1 MLMVLGAGH
10 HEVGLAQ
17 LESLGDSADGLRSA
31 LRAASSGPDPAIA
44 GFVVLDTCNRLEVYL
59 DAVRFHDA
67 VDIVTD
73 ALVAVTGMG
82 VQVAEAALQVRV
94 GSAVGAHLFGVAS
107 GLDAMV
113 VGEAEIAGQ
122 VARAHRRAEADGTV
136 TPHLHRLFR
145 SASRTAKAVASR
157 TRLGAE
163 GRSVASVALQIAA
176 ARIGSLAGRRALIVG
191 TGALARVVA
200 AALRADGCDALQVY
214 SPSGRATAFAATHQ
228 AEPVVADALPAAL
241 AEVDVLVAASGS
253 VVRSGSVDS
262 AAVLEALSGRRT
274 PLVAVDLVL
283 QHDIP
288 DALRALPTVEIIDLH
303 SVSDTAGPAHGD
315 EMRAAQKIVLAAVS
329 RFEEELTERTL
340 DPAVVALRSHVHAAV
355 DAEVKRLRRRYDGQ
369 VADDMERAM
378 LRVTSTLL
386 HTPTVRAKELARGGS
401 GADYL
406 QALHTLFG
414 IEIPPVSDR
423 S

>member
-17 LESLGDSADGLRSA
+17 LESLGDSADGLRAA
-31 LRAASSGPDPAIA
+31 LAAAGSGPEPAIA
-44 GFVVLDTCNRLEVYL
+44 GFVVLDTCNRLEIYL
-59 DAVRFHDA
+59 DAVLFHDA
-67 VDIVTD
+67 VDLVTD
-73 ALVAVTGMG
+73 ALVAVTGMP
-82 VQVAEAALQVRV
+82 VDAAETALHVRV
-94 GSAVGAHLFGVAS
+94 GSAVGSHLFGVAS

-122 VARAHRRAEADGTV
+122 VARAHRRAEVDGTL

-163 GRSVASVALQIAA
+163 GRSVASVALQIAVD
-176 ARIGSLAGRRALIVG
+176 RIGSLAGRRALIVG

-214 SPSGRATAFAATHQ
+214 SPSGRAEAFAGTHQ
-228 AEPVVADALPAAL
+228 AEPVTAEALPAVL
-241 AEVDVLVAASGS
+241 AEVDILIAASGGGARTGRIDPIA
-253 VVRSGSVDS
+253 VRD
-262 AAVLEALSGRRT
+262 ALSGRST
-274 PLVAVDLVL
+274 PLLAVDLAL

-288 DALRALPTVEIIDLH
+288 DALRALPTVEIIDLY
-303 SVSDTAGPAHGD
+303 SVADTAGPAHGS
-315 EMRAAQKIVLAAVS
+315 EMRAAQEIVLAAVT

-340 DPAVVALRSHVHAAV
+340 DPAVVALRSHVYAAV
-355 DAEVKRLRRRYDGQ
+355 DAEVKRLRRKYDGQ

-386 HTPTVRAKELARGGS
+386 HTPTVRAKELAKDGS
-401 GADYL
+401 GEDYVK
-406 QALHTLFG
+406 ALHTLFG
-414 IEIPPVSDR
+414 IEIPPGSER